1 MAGLF
6 PLPATRLRHGLAGAR
21 GLAPVCTV
29 PAAGFR
35 HSRNALPLVPDA
47 IAVVVRGNV
56 VGGRPETGSQPAG
69 IAETAGLGQLPN
81 RRDSAAQA
89 ALKPWGGPAGT
100 GAYPASWWR
109 PRRGASYRW
118 WLGTHQHA
126 TLAHDLDHFLDESS
140 FHFNRRKA
148 PQSWTALLPACAA
161 CSGERAGVVQGD
173 RQWKIKRPA
182 TAGSHR
188 RPTTRSSRCLNQVH
202 IPEVRLP

>member
-1 MAGLF
+1 MPAM
-6 PLPATRLRHGLAGAR
+6 PLRQGLAGAG
-21 GLAPVCTV
+21 GLASICTV
-29 PAAGFR
+29 PSAGFR

-47 IAVVVRGNV
+47 VAVVVRGNV

-81 RRDSAAQA
+81 RRDSAAEA

-126 TLAHDLDHFLDESS
+126 TLAMIWTT
-140 FHFNRRKA
+140 
-148 PQSWTALLPACAA
+148 SWTNPASISTAARRRSRGLLFYRLAQPAAA
-161 CSGERAGVVQGD
+161 NEPVPYKAIVGGRSNGPQ
-173 RQWKIKRPA
+173 RQDP
-182 TAGSHR
+182 TAA
-188 RPTTRSSRCLNQVH
+188 PPQDQVGA
-202 IPEVRLP
+202 